1 VRRARAKLGLAAGL
15 LLSGLS
21 VGCEAKAPA
30 STLSRSPAPAGT
42 RPIPPQGTPE
52 WPTYH
57 GSYALDGT
65 ALAEP
70 PDAPECLFRF
80 KAGVRIDGTPVS
92 GDGKIFFKTEKGTLY
107 ALSLSG
113 EQLWKVD
120 SGKDPFSTAL
130 LYADGILVA
139 GTSSGKLVA
148 MDIETGK
155 EKWTYEV
162 GSSVQGTPNRIDLA
176 GGGVGVIINSQGDGS
191 IHGVD
196 QKTGQGLWKTDP
208 VERCDGSAGVSKGRI
223 AMGSCASAL
232 HLYTVRDSVS
242 RVDVPLGGDCQV
254 AGGVAISGNAAFAG
268 TRSGKVCAVD
278 LGQAKVLW
286 VNEDNQREAFT
297 TPAVNDRLV
306 VFGSDDGKVYALGR
320 EKGEKIWEFD
330 TGKKPSSP
338 VLAGRRVAVSSGGTL
353 FLLDAQT
360 GRKIWSAAVSD
371 EITSPALVGG
381 VLLVGADDGTVTA
394 YGRK

>member
-1 VRRARAKLGLAAGL
+1 
-15 LLSGLS
+15 
-21 VGCEAKAPA
+21 
-30 STLSRSPAPAGT
+30 
-42 RPIPPQGTPE
+42 
-52 WPTYH
+52 
-57 GSYALDGT
+57 
-65 ALAEP
+65 
-70 PDAPECLFRF
+70 
-80 KAGVRIDGTPVS
+80 VRIEGTPVC
-92 GDGKIFFKTEKGTLY
+92 GGGKIFCKTEKGILY
-107 ALSLSG
+107 ALGLSG
-113 EQLWKVD
+113 QELWKVD
-120 SGKDPFSTAL
+120 SGKDPLTTAL
-130 LYADGILVA
+130 LYAEGTLVA

-148 MDIETGK
+148 FDPETGK
-155 EKWTYEV
+155 EKWAYEV

-176 GGGVGVIINSQGDGS
+176 GGGAGVIINSQGDGA

-196 QKTGQGLWKTDP
+196 LATGRGLWKTDP

-232 HLYTVRDSVS
+232 HLYTVGDSVT
-242 RVDVPLGGDCQV
+242 RTDVPLGGDCQV

-297 TPAVNDRLV
+297 TPAVNDRWV

-320 EKGEKIWEFD
+320 EKGQKIWEFD

-353 FLLDAQT
+353 FLLEAES
-360 GRKIWSAAVSD
+360 GKKIWSAAVSD
-371 EITSPALVGG
+371 EITSPALLGG
-381 VLLVGADDGTVTA
+381 VLIVGADDGTVTA